1 MKIRTNAKKSVKAS
15 ATSKDNVKPLS
26 VGQARVFTYQGDP
39 CVFIGVPEGM
49 IFRWYPDS
57 YGAKSELN
65 YVKNVIKKFPDD
77 WEENLREYGFD
88 TYDESAE
95 YQTWYAKNPIK
106 GSMSCNVTAGFRG
119 EPTLDKLLGIVQ
131 SWVGLID
138 NYYDSG
144 KQYPTAVI
152 NDLHASMKGVLRDF
166 GVTASCNKKAVKAS
180 YGRWGKF
187 YGLNDVEFTVPN
199 DTDDPTIY
207 YNGNYYN
214 YYAIEDTLWDYY
226 KDECAEN
233 GVSPDENEFEKWVAD
248 NSYYVYDLLDEIQ
261 PKSEPGRGV
270 YRENDNTLRK
280 SIKSSRQRRA
290 VKASY
295 TYKYA
300 VWVLDGD
307 DNTWKCWSG
316 KDSTDLG
323 MSEDEFLD
331 SINHQTYP
339 NPEYNVDN
347 NYVDVMV
354 IDGDKTPADYGQT
367 ENVKEYGE
375 IAESTRRAVKADMNK
390 VSSFRVKFQEFLGKV
405 SREVADSLYQYDD
418 AVWDVKGTISPSN
431 GSYWCELNLWCDDE
445 EAGTVNIEY
454 TNDTFN
460 TSTDAFVVSV
470 PDTDEI
476 QAEGNSFADIYDTCV
491 GELIRMAEDYVN
503 FVRY

>member
-1 MKIRTNAKKSVKAS
+1 
-15 ATSKDNVKPLS
+15 
-26 VGQARVFTYQGDP
+26 
-39 CVFIGVPEGM
+39 
-49 IFRWYPDS
+49 
-57 YGAKSELN
+57 
-65 YVKNVIKKFPDD
+65 
-77 WEENLREYGFD
+77 
-88 TYDESAE
+88 
-95 YQTWYAKNPIK
+95 
-106 GSMSCNVTAGFRG
+106 
-119 EPTLDKLLGIVQ
+119 
-131 SWVGLID
+131 
-138 NYYDSG
+138 
-144 KQYPTAVI
+144 
-152 NDLHASMKGVLRDF
+152 
-166 GVTASCNKKAVKAS
+166 
-180 YGRWGKF
+180 
-187 YGLNDVEFTVPN
+187 VEFTVPN

-270 YRENDNTLRK
+270 YRENADTLRK

-375 IAESTRRAVKADMNK
+375 IAESTRRPIKASASNSDVIAVLEDNGFEYANEPTPWWDKYMWLGFGATYNDETQEAYVWWNPNGNMVELPFNYNVTS
-390 VSSFRVKFQEFLGKV
+390 VSE
-405 SREVADSLYQYDD
+405 AN
-418 AVWDVKGTISPSN
+418 AM
-431 GSYWCELNLWCDDE
+431 CDDLYTWDE
-445 EAGTVNIEY
+445 YNIDELLNAGLPLIGATSHENRLDEWDYDNGMGDTAYINTTLGSGTV
-454 TNDTFN
+454 
-460 TSTDAFVVSV
+460 TDAW
-470 PDTDEI
+470 
-476 QAEGNSFADIYDTCV
+476 
-491 GELIRMAEDYVN
+491 GETTEYHNLQDLLEAAGIIR
-503 FVRY
+503 

>member
-1 MKIRTNAKKSVKAS
+1 MKIRANK
-15 ATSKDNVKPLS
+15 
-26 VGQARVFTYQGDP
+26 Y
-39 CVFIGVPEGM
+39 
-49 IFRWYPDS
+49 
-57 YGAKSELN
+57 
-65 YVKNVIKKFPDD
+65 
-77 WEENLREYGFD
+77 
-88 TYDESAE
+88 
-95 YQTWYAKNPIK
+95 
-106 GSMSCNVTAGFRG
+106 
-119 EPTLDKLLGIVQ
+119 
-131 SWVGLID
+131 
-138 NYYDSG
+138 
-144 KQYPTAVI
+144 
-152 NDLHASMKGVLRDF
+152 
-166 GVTASCNKKAVKAS
+166 KKAVKAS
-180 YGRWGKF
+180 YGGWGKF
-187 YGLNDVEFTVPN
+187 YGLNDVEFIVPN

-270 YRENDNTLRK
+270 YRENANTLRK
-280 SIKSSRQRRA
+280 SIKSSRQRRP

-307 DNTWKCWSG
+307 DNTWKCWGG

-339 NPEYNVDN
+339 NPEYNVDK

-375 IAESTRRAVKADMNK
+375 IAESTRRAVKASNVMAASDVSNLKIYVPSMCYVDVMVDNYEQGEGEQVNSWDFS
-390 VSSFRVKFQEFLGKV
+390 VSSEPYNSAQELIDDIARHSGIFSNNIADYVVLDG
-405 SREVADSLYQYDD
+405 SLQTDAEVTVDNEIPTDADYE
-418 AVWDVKGTISPSN
+418 AWKRG
-431 GSYWCELNLWCDDE
+431 ELELFVAHLWVNLQVGAETHDITDDE
-445 EAGTVNIEY
+445 
-454 TNDTFN
+454 
-460 TSTDAFVVSV
+460 
-470 PDTDEI
+470 
-476 QAEGNSFADIYDTCV
+476 AEGFGLSVY
-491 GELIRMAEDYVN
+491 
-503 FVRY
+503 